1 MTLTDIAK
9 KNIRKNLK
17 DYYLYVNSMIISIL
31 IFFTFK
37 SLQYNQNLLDSL
49 GTVDKV
55 ESALNAASFVL
66 ILFAAV
72 FIFYSN
78 AFFTRKRKK
87 EIGLYALFGM
97 PKERIAVLLF
107 FENLII
113 GSIAL
118 FIGII
123 GGIFLSKLFTMIIL
137 KLMGVKVIVGLS
149 FSLRALI
156 FTSVLFLII
165 TLISSVQSYRLIY
178 RFSLSEL
185 FQADRKGERVLFP
198 SVIKSVLGVLLIS
211 IGYWL
216 VLDSDATALG
226 LTGGAKIL
234 VCVISLIVGTYLF
247 LSTTV
252 LFFLQILKKEKGT
265 YYRGSNLISISQI
278 LYRIKSNVVMLTII
292 TILSTF
298 TLFAMSTSYNL
309 YYQTNKIS
317 DEQFPVSYVI
327 KGNEETKNEI
337 KNLINSYP
345 QHKVLYEL
353 KMEYL
358 SVKADV
364 SKIGRVPEWFQTI
377 LISEKT
383 FKNML
388 DARDIHMD
396 LKLDNNDAIAFYDGN
411 LDVHADP
418 YTNKNVKIIDN
429 GENLKIKAYKSFTL
443 LNQGQYFFPL
453 VVSNDFYSSVEK
465 EIPASTAFLFKIKNQ
480 KDSES
485 LSEKIDARMLEKTLS
500 EEPYLYSNF
509 FNGYQKL
516 KETYGLLIFL
526 SGFLGLVFLL
536 ATGSMIFFKQLT
548 EANADQ
554 DRFVIMTKLGMKP
567 KDLRKSIRLQ
577 ILLVFLLPLVIAI
590 LHSAVLINALSNFIG
605 MSATIP
611 FLTSVCAY
619 VAIYFGYYVLT
630 VQNYLKILQQRRN

>member
-1 MTLTDIAK
+1 MTLNDIAK

-17 DYYLYVNSMIISIL
+17 EYFLYVNSMIITIL

-37 SLQYNQNLLDSL
+37 SLQYNQKLLDSL

-87 EIGLYALFGM
+87 EIGLYALIGM

-113 GSIAL
+113 GAFAL
-118 FIGII
+118 FAGMM

-137 KLMGVKVIVGLS
+137 KLMGVKIVVGLS
-149 FSLRALI
+149 FSLRAFI
-156 FTSVLFLII
+156 FTTVLFLII
-165 TLISSVQSYRLIY
+165 TFISSIQSYRLIY

-185 FQADRKGERVLFP
+185 FQADRRGAKVLFP
-198 SVIKSVLGVLLIS
+198 SVIKSVLGLLLIS

-216 VLDSDATALG
+216 VLDSDATAFG
-226 LTGGAKIL
+226 FSGGVKIV
-234 VCVISLIVGTYLF
+234 VCVISLIIGTYLF
-247 LSTTV
+247 LKTTV
-252 LFFLQILKKEKGT
+252 LFFLQVLKKRKGT

-298 TLFAMSTSYNL
+298 TLFSMSSSYNL

-317 DEQFPVSYVI
+317 DEQFPVSYLFQ
-327 KGNEETKNEI
+327 GNVETKNEI
-337 KNLINSYP
+337 KELIASYP
-345 QHKVLYEL
+345 EHKVLYEV
-353 KMEYL
+353 KMDYL
-358 SVKADV
+358 SVKADL
-364 SKIGRVPEWFQTI
+364 SEIKRIHEWFQTI
-377 LISEKT
+377 LISENT

-388 DARDIHMD
+388 DARNIHMD
-396 LKLDNNDAIAFYDGN
+396 VKLNNNEAIAFYDGN
-411 LDVHADP
+411 LDVNSDP
-418 YTNKNVKIIDN
+418 YTNKIVKIIDH
-429 GENLKIKAYKSFTL
+429 GENLKIKSYESITL

-453 VVSNDFYSSVEK
+453 VVSNDFYSNLVK
-465 EIPASTAFLFKIKNQ
+465 VIPASTAFMFKIKNQ
-480 KDSES
+480 KDSQS
-485 LSEKIDARMLEKTLS
+485 LSAKIDEKMMRENVT

-509 FNGYQKL
+509 YNGYQKI

-526 SGFLGLVFLL
+526 AGFLGLVFLL

-548 EANADQ
+548 EANADK
-554 DRFVIMTKLGMKP
+554 DRFVILTKLGMKP
-567 KDLRKSIRLQ
+567 KDIRKSIRLQ

-590 LHSAVLINALSNFIG
+590 LHSAVLMTGLSNFIG

-630 VQNYLKILQQRRN
+630 VHNYIKILQPRRN